1 MVFKTIKNKI
11 RLYIYSLLNLNE
23 LSNQVSALSN
33 KVVILEQELNDLKWN
48 KSLEELRNKLDKK
61 WKIEY

>member
-61 WKIEY
+61 